1 MEKEFEFEQFFVWT
15 ILYIVFKMF
24 LKTIRWNSLYSLKVL
39 KYSETVKQL
48 LRIWEI
54 SNSKFKQFPVPI
66 LSRFNNYF
74 LLYIFLIYRESVAS
88 YFMHKDI
95 STTRA
100 KWLDTV
106 DLEKTWS
113 MRWTR
118 GRKQL
123 YSLKFMHD
131 VHRVFIA
138 RFIPPF
144 LPFPPPLSLSFLPF
158 FFLSKC
164 RRKKYPTKRR
174 GTSLFSLF
182 FSFLFFFFHLVS
194 YIPEQRFP
202 NGGKLPLNK
211 KVGQKLNYRTFWTP
225 DLLFFP
231 DNISR
236 PMIGQRRLG
245 IQRRLYF
252 SPPYQRSTGSRNSW

>member
-24 LKTIRWNSLYSLKVL
+24 LKTIRWNSLYSSKVL

-95 STTRA
+95 STVCA

-131 VHRVFIA
+131 IHRVFIA

-144 LPFPPPLSLSFLPF
+144 LPFCSLPSPSISILSSIFFSFQMSSKKISHEEKRDFSFFPL
-158 FFLSKC
+158 
-164 RRKKYPTKRR
+164 
-174 GTSLFSLF
+174 LF
-182 FSFLFFFFHLVS
+182 FS
-194 YIPEQRFP
+194 
-202 NGGKLPLNK
+202 
-211 KVGQKLNYRTFWTP
+211 
-225 DLLFFP
+225 LLFFS
-231 DNISR
+231 SR
-236 PMIGQRRLG
+236 FIYSRTTIPQRRKVA
-245 IQRRLYF
+245 
-252 SPPYQRSTGSRNSW
+252 TE

>member
-1 MEKEFEFEQFFVWT
+1 MEKDFEFEQFFVWT

-24 LKTIRWNSLYSLKVL
+24 LKTIRWNSLYSSKVL

-131 VHRVFIA
+131 IHRVFIA

-144 LPFPPPLSLSFLPF
+144 LPFPPLYLYPF
-158 FFLSKC
+158 FH
-164 RRKKYPTKRR
+164 
-174 GTSLFSLF
+174 
-182 FSFLFFFFHLVS
+182 FFFFPNVVEKN
-194 YIPEQRFP
+194 IPRREE
-202 NGGKLPLNK
+202 G
-211 KVGQKLNYRTFWTP
+211 
-225 DLLFFP
+225 LLFFP
-231 DNISR
+231 SSFLFSSFFFISFHIF
-236 PMIGQRRLG
+236 PNND
-245 IQRRLYF
+245 
-252 SPPYQRSTGSRNSW
+252 SPTEESCHWIKKLARN